1 MKKILLFFF
10 GAAILIY
17 AGLMVIGAF
26 TFLKKAP
33 DDVFGNSGPGT
44 SSVNPAQYTIQW
56 SDDEGIKS
64 ITVTEGNLYS
74 ITNIPSRVGYRF
86 TGLWSQKRGGTQ
98 YIDENGSSVSA
109 FTDKENIVLYPQFE
123 PLRYTLVLHYGDAN
137 PNGNPA
143 SLSVDY
149 GEEIPVLPTNLRY
162 DHMEFVGW
170 YTKPDRGGEV
180 VTNAYGVVPEKAYL
194 RADAY
199 DVSDPECR
207 IHLYAGFRGE
217 LQTLTLW
224 LDVERNISEQ
234 VQVEWGT
241 SIAAVRT
248 ETRIDGKGVLSWS
261 RVPNDTEQKQL
272 FTGVI
277 QSDMTLYAAELA
289 PVIDFDSMG
298 GSQVTSVIAKAG
310 KYVSLPAP
318 TRENYRF
325 AYWKDAEGNAIK
337 DFSYRMPSAGATLY
351 AYWIPV
357 LTFSSNGGSHVD
369 DLCAEYGSYIVLP
382 KPERIGY
389 EFAGWYTKD
398 RQPFT
403 ATRMPEVGMELQAG
417 WYQAEIDRLDLV
429 TNGTTICINTSTTPS
444 ENSDLSTRID
454 LSAYRGQHIALV
466 VHYQA
471 RWKEAQSSGKAQIGA
486 FLYEGTKISASALLL
501 EDLHT
506 HTSTTYSSYELAIEI
521 EEAGDTYLLCWV
533 DRNGQNY
540 SYVASV
546 WAEICYLDTSEVLFS

>member
-33 DDVFGNSGPGT
+33 DEIFGNSSSGT
-44 SSVNPAQYTIQW
+44 SSNNTVQYTIQW

-64 ITVTEGNLYS
+64 ITVTEGSLYS
-74 ITNIPSRVGYRF
+74 ITDIPSRVGYRF
-86 TGLWSQKRGGTQ
+86 TGLWSQKRGGAQ
-98 YIDENGSSVSA
+98 YIDENGSSVSP

-123 PLRYTLVLHYGDAN
+123 PLQYTLILHYGDAN
-137 PNGNPA
+137 PNGNPT
-143 SLSVDY
+143 SLLVNY
-149 GEEIPVLPTNLRY
+149 GEEIPALPTNIRY
-162 DHMEFVGW
+162 DHMEFAGW
-170 YTKPDRGGEV
+170 YTEPNRGGEAI
-180 VTNAYGVVPEKAYL
+180 TNVYGVLPEKAYL
-194 RADAY
+194 QADAY

-217 LQTLTLW
+217 PQTLTLW
-224 LDVERNISEQ
+224 LDVERNISEV

-241 SIAAVRT
+241 SIADVRT
-248 ETRIDGKGVLSWS
+248 ETRVGGMGVLSWS
-261 RVPNDTEQKQL
+261 RIPNDTEQKQM

-310 KYVSLPAP
+310 KYVSLPSP

-325 AYWKDAEGNAIK
+325 ACWKDAEGNAIK
-337 DFSYRMPSAGATLY
+337 DFSYRMPSAGAKLY

-369 DLCAEYGSYIVLP
+369 DLYAEYGSYIILP
-382 KPERIGY
+382 KPERVGY

-417 WYQAEIDRLDLV
+417 WYRAVIDTLDLV
-429 TNGTTICINTSTTPS
+429 TSDTTICINTSTTPS
-444 ENSDLSTRID
+444 EDSKLSTKID
-454 LSAYRGQHIALV
+454 LSAYRGKHIGLV
-466 VHYQA
+466 VHYQV
-471 RWKEAQSSGKAQIGA
+471 RWKETQSSSKAQIGA
-486 FLYEGTKISASALLL
+486 FLYEGTKISSSALLL

-506 HTSTTYSSYELAIEI
+506 HTSTTYESCDFGIEI
-521 EEAGDTYLLCWV
+521 EEASDTYLLCWV
-533 DRNGQNY
+533 DRNGKNY
-540 SYVASV
+540 SYVSSI
-546 WAEICYLDTSEVLFS
+546 WAEVYSLDTSVVLFS